1 VTDRIDLRGVEIYA
15 KHGVLDF
22 EQERAQMFRVDV
34 TVFLDLS
41 APGTSDDLT
50 DTVDYGELAN
60 EVREVVGGESH
71 KLIEKVATRVAET
84 ILAHPG
90 VVRTLVTIHK
100 PDAPIEAAV
109 DDVSVTIDRS
119 R

>member
-1 VTDRIDLRGVEIYA
+1 MTDRIDLKGIEVYA

-22 EQERAQMFRVDV
+22 EQEKAQMFRVDI

-41 APGTSDDLT
+41 GPGTSDDLT

-71 KLIEKVATRVAET
+71 KLIERVATRVAET
-84 ILAHPG
+84 ILAHPD
-90 VVRTLVTIHK
+90 VMRTQITIHK
-100 PDAPIEAAV
+100 PEAPIEAAV

>member
-1 VTDRIDLRGVEIYA
+1 MTDQIDLVGIEVYA

-22 EQERAQMFRVDV
+22 EQERAQMFRIDV
-34 TVFLDLS
+34 TLFLDLS
-41 APGTSDDLT
+41 GPGASDDLT
-50 DTVDYGELAN
+50 DTVDYGLLAN

-71 KLIEKVATRVAET
+71 RLIEKVATRVAEVM
-84 ILAHPG
+84 LAHSDVG
-90 VVRTLVTIHK
+90 RTRVTIHK
-100 PDAPIEAAV
+100 PEAPLEAAV

>member
-1 VTDRIDLRGVEIYA
+1 
-15 KHGVLDF
+15 
-22 EQERAQMFRVDV
+22 MFRVDV

-41 APGTSDDLT
+41 GPGTSDDLT

-84 ILAHPG
+84 ILAHSG